1 MLLEKIETFK
11 KEYAQALEKA
21 TTSEQLE
28 SVRITFL
35 ARNSLIT
42 PLMDQLKSLSPEEKR
57 TFGPL
62 LNDLKRWAE
71 DSYLQK
77 KAAFAKQEAA
87 QQTSAMSNFDVTAYL
102 PNQPRGSLHIRTR
115 IVNDLL
121 DTLISMGYAYADGPE
136 VETEFYNFTALNV
149 PADHPARDL
158 QDTFWLTKPNLLLR
172 TQTSPIQIREM
183 EQHRLPLAV
192 VAPGRVYRNEALD
205 ATHEIMFSQC
215 EMLFIDKNASMSQ
228 LLATA
233 QAFFQV
239 ILGTKDTKIRVRPSY
254 YPFVEPGIDIDASCP
269 FCSGVGCPTCKKT
282 GWIELLG
289 AGLVHPNVLKHC
301 GINPEHYSGFAFG
314 MGIER
319 LAMVKY
325 GITDI
330 RLFHSAK
337 IGFLD
342 QF

>member
-1 MLLEKIETFK
+1 MLSEQIQLFK
-11 KEYAQALEKA
+11 KEYTHAIEQVN
-21 TTSEQLE
+21 TGDQLE
-28 SVRITFL
+28 AVRLTFL
-35 ARNSLIT
+35 SRNGSIT
-42 PLMDQLKSLSPEEKR
+42 QLMDHLKQLSPEDKR
-57 TFGPL
+57 VFGPQ

-71 DSYLQK
+71 DAYTNK
-77 KAAFAKQEAA
+77 KNSLAA
-87 QQTSAMSNFDVTAYL
+87 QAAAKETASMSNFDVTTYV
-102 PNQPRGSLHIRTR
+102 PNQPKGSLHVRTR
-115 IVNDLL
+115 IINDLL
-121 DTLISMGYAYADGPE
+121 DTLMSMGYAYADGPE
-136 VETEFYNFTALNV
+136 VETEYYNFTALNV
-149 PADHPARDL
+149 PANHPARDL
-158 QDTFWLTKPNLLLR
+158 QDTFWLNKENLLLR

-183 EQHRLPLAV
+183 EQHRLPLAI

-215 EMLFIDKNASMSQ
+215 EMLFIDKDVSMAQ

-233 QAFFQV
+233 QAFFQA

-269 FCSGVGCPTCKKT
+269 FCSNGCATCKKT

-289 AGLVHPNVLKHC
+289 AGLVHPNVLRYG
-301 GINPEHYSGFAFG
+301 GINPEQYSGFAFG
-314 MGIER
+314 LGIER
-319 LAMVKY
+319 LAMIKY

-330 RLFHSAK
+330 RLFHSSK